1 MSNAKEVIKD
11 WKENKGFPYYPE
23 DRKWRDDEFNK
34 LTSFNRDTLLDT
46 KNKIIGQSTHGL
58 TLAWSYMHHAW
69 SIKCGKMKTPMEI
82 WEDEE
87 HLEKGINKIL
97 TGTFFTKREAHKIT
111 DSDMRAMLRRYSGT
125 QMVSNFRPTAAA
137 TLYDIFVDK
146 DSPLEGTEA
155 GTVWDPSM
163 GYGGRL
169 MGAIAAGV
177 NYIGTDPCV
186 PTYAG
191 LEKIRDDYGHK
202 HKSYTLLKQGS
213 ETFVPDM
220 NSLDFVFTS
229 PPYLGHEQYGDEEE
243 QSFNKFPQQDQWRDG
258 FLLQTIKNAY
268 TGLKPGKYAG
278 FNVANVKSY
287 KTFEEDTYDCMVEA
301 GFEDIEVWWLSLST
315 QQGTKIQS
323 TLEGTESEKKQSQNY
338 IGRFA
343 RPDIPGRKYEPIFIG
358 RK

>member
-1 MSNAKEVIKD
+1 MSNAKEVIQD
-11 WKENKGFPYYPE
+11 WKQNKGFPYYPE

-46 KNKIIGQSTHGL
+46 QNKIIGQSTHGL

-137 TLYDIFVDK
+137 TLYDIFVEK

-191 LEKIRDDYGHK
+191 LEKIRDQYGHS
-202 HKSYTLLKQGS
+202 HKKYTCLLY
-213 ETFVPDM
+213 
-220 NSLDFVFTS
+220 TS
-229 PPYLGHEQYGDEEE
+229 DAADE
-243 QSFNKFPQQDQWRDG
+243 
-258 FLLQTIKNAY
+258 
-268 TGLKPGKYAG
+268 
-278 FNVANVKSY
+278 
-287 KTFEEDTYDCMVEA
+287 
-301 GFEDIEVWWLSLST
+301 
-315 QQGTKIQS
+315 
-323 TLEGTESEKKQSQNY
+323 
-338 IGRFA
+338 
-343 RPDIPGRKYEPIFIG
+343 
-358 RK
+358 

>member
-1 MSNAKEVIKD
+1 MSNAKEVIQD
-11 WKENKGFPYYPE
+11 WKQNKGFPYYPE
-23 DRKWRDDEFNK
+23 DRKWRDDEFKK

-137 TLYDIFVDK
+137 TLYDIFVEK

-169 MGAIAAGV
+169 MGAIAAGQDGGQWDELGSRIGEAFQVADDLRDALYSEGELGKPAGQDDLHGRPNAVAEYGIEGAISHMKNILGGAISSIPCCPGEAMLAKMV
-177 NYIGTDPCV
+177 NAQAEMLTPM
-186 PTYAG
+186 
-191 LEKIRDDYGHK
+191 KWRSK
-202 HKSYTLLKQGS
+202 HSNL
-213 ETFVPDM
+213 
-220 NSLDFVFTS
+220 
-229 PPYLGHEQYGDEEE
+229 H
-243 QSFNKFPQQDQWRDG
+243 
-258 FLLQTIKNAY
+258 
-268 TGLKPGKYAG
+268 PG
-278 FNVANVKSY
+278 
-287 KTFEEDTYDCMVEA
+287 E
-301 GFEDIEVWWLSLST
+301 
-315 QQGTKIQS
+315 
-323 TLEGTESEKKQSQNY
+323 
-338 IGRFA
+338 
-343 RPDIPGRKYEPIFIG
+343 
-358 RK
+358 